1 MGKAKHPHNSSRPEP
16 KAVLKALEAEDMEML
31 KLALTPRQRAF
42 AVEYVVDF
50 NATAAAVRAGYS
62 PTYSEQQGYILT
74 KHKGI
79 AAYIAHLISSK
90 EAKITAISPD
100 YVIQKVTEIVTRE
113 GAKDGDKLRGLE
125 LLARHLG
132 MFIDRTELTGKD
144 GGAIEIERRAV
155 EQEANE
161 FAHLINNMTKKEIK
175 KEIVLQ

>member
-16 KAVLKALEAEDMEML
+16 KAVLRALEAEDMEML

-50 NATAAAVRAGYS
+50 DATASAIRAGYS
-62 PTYSEQQGYILT
+62 PSYADRQGYLLT
-74 KHKGI
+74 RHKGI

-100 YVIQKVTEIVTRE
+100 YVIAGLTKILSTEGTRTADQIRVYE
-113 GAKDGDKLRGLE
+113 I
-125 LLARHLG
+125 LARHLG
-132 MFIDRTELTGKD
+132 MFVDKTEITGKD

-155 EQEANE
+155 EQEAND
-161 FAHLINNMTKKEIK
+161 FAHLINNMNRKETK